1 MIWNYLKS
9 TKKPILLY
17 GMGNGAEIMIKQ
29 LAKLGVKV
37 QGFFASDE
45 FVRGQEFLGKRVLT
59 FSEAKEQFPDMIAL
73 ISFGTSRKEV
83 IQNIVSLDC
92 EKYAPEVPVV
102 GEQVFDLDFCRKHRA
117 ELEEVYSFL
126 EDEASKNTFKELIA
140 YKLDGKIEHLFAS
153 ESGREDVYKILK
165 LKDENMLDLGAYT
178 GDTAIEFAP
187 FCKKI
192 TAVEPDEKN
201 FKKLVKNTQE
211 LNITAINA
219 AVSDKNGKIEFS
231 VKGGRNSRVGEG
243 KIIDALSVD
252 SLNEDF
258 SFIKLDVEGEE
269 KNAILGAQNTIKHKP
284 KLLVSAYHKSED
296 IFALPLL
303 IKKINPEYKVYLR
316 RPRYIPAWDTEYLFI

>member
-1 MIWNYLKS
+1 MIWQYLKN

-17 GMGNGAEIMIKQ
+17 GMGNGAEIMIKY
-29 LAKLGVKV
+29 LNKISVFPV
-37 QGFFASDE
+37 GFFASDE

-59 FSEAKEQFPDMIAL
+59 FSQAKEQFPDMIAL
-73 ISFGTSRKEV
+73 ISFGTSRDEV
-83 IQNIVSLDC
+83 IKNIISLDC

-102 GEQVFDLDFCRKHRA
+102 GEQVFDLEFCKEHRA

-126 EDEASKNTFKELIA
+126 EDETSQKTFKELIA
-140 YKLDGKIEHLFAS
+140 YKLDGKIEHLLAS
-153 ESGREDVYKILK
+153 ESKRSEVYDILN
-165 LKDENMLDLGAYT
+165 LNQENMLDLGAYN

-192 TAVEPDEKN
+192 TAIEPDEKN
-201 FKKLVKNTQE
+201 FKKLLKNTQG
-211 LNITAINA
+211 LPCAPINVAI
-219 AVSDKNGKIEFS
+219 SKKSGKIEFS
-231 VKGGRNSRVGEG
+231 SKGGRNSRVGQG
-243 KIIDALSVD
+243 RIIDAVNVD

-258 SFIKLDVEGEE
+258 TFIKFDVEGEE
-269 KNAILGAQNTIKHKP
+269 KNAILGAKNTLIKKP

-303 IKKINPEYKVYLR
+303 IKKLNPQYKVYLR